1 MSWNLED
8 HILDHAALVSNNL
21 PSYFNLADDKNI
33 HFTFSV
39 DKSQLIVNHNCK
51 SQKDIDLVMSKFFED
66 LKEYEYIFY
75 ESQGSKKPKRKM
87 SLDFSHMLFA
97 YHNTDSDSINSKN
110 YEVEPHFHL
119 LIPQKLKNRYGK
131 STKVGLGYLNL
142 RRMINEVAL
151 KHNLTFNFNEN
162 VSNDTD
168 LITKKQATKFTWF
181 NKRVDDQHFL
191 NAVQS
196 GQVNK
201 YIQEFIKHY
210 KRTENIQ
217 YYIKGM
223 TDFKQ
228 RLLRQN
234 IDYQIKSLDIINS
247 GDIKAIKELIKIR
260 ENKIARAFIE
270 YNFGFNN
277 IVTKELEQR
286 GNVFKKIDLD
296 FTDVNIDI
304 NKKMTSKDS
313 TNEKYKK
320 SLAFNVKE
328 DVTKILKVVKN
339 DKHFLELMQNLG
351 YENIKFKAK
360 NVEGKRERV
369 GFSFTNNNLNYKS
382 LTTAYKNNI
391 DITTQ
396 DIETELLNY
405 KAKINDYIPCRV

>member
-39 DKSQLIVNHNCK
+39 DKSQLIINHNCK

-119 LIPQKLKNRYGK
+119 LIPQKLKNKYGK

-234 IDYQIKSLDIINS
+234 IDFIYDGKNLKSEDFPLFFNEDQIKSLDIINS

-277 IVTKELEQR
+277 VVTKELEQR
-286 GNVFKKIDLD
+286 GNVFKKIGRA
-296 FTDVNIDI
+296 
-304 NKKMTSKDS
+304 SC
-313 TNEKYKK
+313 
-320 SLAFNVKE
+320 
-328 DVTKILKVVKN
+328 
-339 DKHFLELMQNLG
+339 
-351 YENIKFKAK
+351 
-360 NVEGKRERV
+360 RERV
-369 GFSFTNNNLNYKS
+369 SS
-382 LTTAYKNNI
+382 
-391 DITTQ
+391 
-396 DIETELLNY
+396 
-405 KAKINDYIPCRV
+405 PV